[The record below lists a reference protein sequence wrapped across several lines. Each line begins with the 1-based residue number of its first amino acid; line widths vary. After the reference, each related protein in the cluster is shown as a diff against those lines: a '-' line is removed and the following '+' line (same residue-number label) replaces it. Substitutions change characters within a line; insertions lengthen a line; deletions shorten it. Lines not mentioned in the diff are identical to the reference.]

1 MFLYYT
7 ILIQFSSPFGNF
19 FHLFMRFFIESG
31 GYPQLK
37 QGLLNL
43 VNLQYSLKLLRV
55 YSKKQQ
61 NRYKLSILLT
71 FPL

>member
-19 FHLFMRFFIESG
+19 FHLFMMFSISSG
-31 GYPQLK
+31 GYPQLT